1 MSQETTDFGFKQVL
15 KEEKQALVGQ
25 VFSSVASKYDIMNDL
40 MSFGIHRLWKKIAI
54 TNCSLRPGQQV
65 LDLAG
70 GTGDLTK
77 MIAQKVTE
85 QGLVLLTDINANM
98 LAAGKRSLLNAGI
111 VHPVCYLQSNAENL
125 AIASNSLDCVIM
137 SFGLRNV
144 TDKARCLR
152 EIYRVLRPGGRVVIL
167 EFSTPT
173 QPLVQKLYD
182 LYSFKVIPHIGKLI
196 ANDAASYQ
204 YLAES
209 IRQHPP
215 QEKML
220 ELLQIAGFS
229 HASYQDL
236 TFGICAIHK
245 GFKI

>member
-1 MSQETTDFGFKQVL
+1 MSTETTDFGFKQVL
-15 KEEKQALVGQ
+15 KDEKQELVGQ

-54 TNCSLRPGQQV
+54 TNCSLRHGQQV

-70 GTGDLTK
+70 GTGDLTR
-77 MIAQKVTE
+77 MIAKKVTE
-85 QGLVLLTDINANM
+85 QGLVVLADINAEM
-98 LAAGKRSLLNAGI
+98 LACGKKSLINDGI
-111 VHPVCYLQSNAENL
+111 AHPVRYLQTNGEAL
-125 AIASNSLDCVIM
+125 AIESNTFDCVII

-144 TDKARCLR
+144 TDKDKCLR
-152 EIYRVLRPGGRVVIL
+152 EIYRVLRPGGRIVIL

-173 QPLVQKLYD
+173 QPMVQKFYD
-182 LYSFKVIPHIGKLI
+182 LYSFKVIPKIGQLV
-196 ANDAASYQ
+196 ASDADSYQ

-209 IRQHPP
+209 IRKHPN
-215 QEKML
+215 QEKLLAML
-220 ELLQIAGFS
+220 QNAGFDNTT
-229 HASYQDL
+229 YQDL